1 MKKLL
6 LIAALIVALAVPGLL
21 WAAGSCTQSA
31 VVDSGSRYVSI
42 KFVCTGD
49 SGDGSI
55 PATAISTANMKLIL
69 DKARLL
75 SVTAYPTSGGTA
87 PDAANVTLTMNG
99 QDLLGG
105 AGTNLIHATATQ
117 DAYPLNTGG
126 DIRFPLITNTVTLA
140 VAAQATVSANYT
152 IEAIF
157 GK

>member
-6 LIAALIVALAVPGLL
+6 LIAAIVTVLAFPGVLL
-21 WAAGSCTQSA
+21 AAGSCTQSA
-31 VVDSGSRYVSI
+31 VADAGSRYVLI
-42 KFVCTGD
+42 KFVCTGASD
-49 SGDGSI
+49 DGSI
-55 PATAISTANMKLIL
+55 PATPISAANMKLIQ
-69 DKARLL
+69 DKTRLL
-75 SVTAYPTSGGTA
+75 SVMAYPTSGGTA

-105 AGTNLIHATATQ
+105 AGANLIHATATQ

-126 DIRFPLITNTVTLA
+126 DIRFPLITNTVTLG

-152 IEAIF
+152 IEATF